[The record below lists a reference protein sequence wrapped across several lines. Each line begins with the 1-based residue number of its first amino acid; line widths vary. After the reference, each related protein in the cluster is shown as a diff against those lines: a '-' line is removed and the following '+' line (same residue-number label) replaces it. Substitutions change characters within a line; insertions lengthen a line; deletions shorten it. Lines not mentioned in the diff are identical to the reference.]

1 MMPEHPGRR
10 GLTRRVSLG
19 LFAAAAAGAALRP
32 ARAAETVRIGLPT
45 KTYWPTIITEAATR
59 QKLFDKEGI
68 VCESTIYRGGAEC
81 FEALAAGAADVIL
94 DPPSLVAAGLN
105 KGIKSKIVATA
116 SLGYQGWYLM
126 VPPDSPATK
135 PADLEGKKVGITSA
149 GSGSDILALW
159 TQQQFKT
166 NFTRVPL
173 GGGGLVPNLRS
184 RNVDAIV
191 LYSPLSFQLMTA
203 KQARVLVDYTSAVPP
218 NLTAGWIATQA
229 MIDAHPE
236 TLQKALNALY
246 GGLAYLRGNRQR
258 AIDLIAEIDEIPAD
272 IAGMEYDNTTL
283 KLSTDATIKLDE
295 VERSL
300 QLSRLGGMTDM
311 APADQLFVNRF
322 RPVPTE

>member
-1 MMPEHPGRR
+1 MPIQQQRR
-10 GLTRRVSLG
+10 GLTRRASLG
-19 LFAAAAAGAALRP
+19 LIAAAGMAARSV
-32 ARAAETVRIGLPT
+32 RAAETVRIGLPT
-45 KTYWPTIITEAATR
+45 KTYWPTIITEAAVQ

-94 DPPSLVAAGLN
+94 DPPSLVGAGLN
-105 KGIKSKIVATA
+105 KGIKSKLVATA

-126 VPPDSPATK
+126 VPPDSAVSK
-135 PADLEGKKVGITSA
+135 PAELEGKKVGITSA

-166 NFTRVPL
+166 SFTRVPL

-191 LYSPLSFQLMTA
+191 LYSPLSFQMMTA
-203 KQARVLVDYTSAVPP
+203 KQARVLIDYNSAVPP

-229 MIDAHPE
+229 MIDQHPE
-236 TLQKALNALY
+236 ALQKALNALY
-246 GGLAYLRGNRQR
+246 GGLAFLRANRQR
-258 AIDLIAEIDEIPAD
+258 AIDLIVETDEIPAD
-272 IAGMEYDNTTL
+272 IAALEYDNTTL
-283 KLSTDATIKLDE
+283 KLSTDATIRLEE

-311 APADQLFVNRF
+311 APADQLFINRF
-322 RPVPTE
+322 KPVPTE